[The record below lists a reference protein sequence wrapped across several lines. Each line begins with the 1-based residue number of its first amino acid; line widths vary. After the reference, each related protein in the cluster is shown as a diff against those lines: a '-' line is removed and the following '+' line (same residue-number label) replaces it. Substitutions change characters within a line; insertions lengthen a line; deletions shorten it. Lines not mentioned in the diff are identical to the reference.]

1 MELGLYGFRFPKSTV
16 RGMSV
21 GLRSQSASGVCC
33 GGCELTSPVVVVDGE
48 GREDEVFVAFV
59 ASVAAGAGRPSA
71 APAVVVSIGELA

>member
-1 MELGLYGFRFPKSTV
+1 MYGFRFPKSTV

-59 ASVAAGAGRPSA
+59 AFVASVAAGAGRPSA